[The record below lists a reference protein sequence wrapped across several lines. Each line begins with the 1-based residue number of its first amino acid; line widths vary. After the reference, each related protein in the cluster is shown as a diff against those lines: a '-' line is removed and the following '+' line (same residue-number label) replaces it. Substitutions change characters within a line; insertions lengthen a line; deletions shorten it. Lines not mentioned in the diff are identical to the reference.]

1 MSTAEALSRVDLIT
15 KINTQQIRKD
25 WYRTERLRRIYGED
39 PVAWAND
46 FLDFG
51 EAGGLAEYQEETLTN
66 LAVHHREAT
75 RAPRG
80 AGKTAPAAI
89 AVHWF
94 ANTFDGLDW
103 KVVTTAGGWRQLI
116 KFLWPE
122 IHKWARAIDFQKL
135 GRPRY
140 TNLEL
145 QVMSLKLNT
154 GEAFGVASDNPDL
167 IEGAH
172 AENLLTIVDEA
183 KAVPA
188 KSWDAIEGYFSDPGH
203 KLILA
208 LSVPGEPAG
217 RFHEIH
223 ARAPGYEEWHTTHVT
238 TERALKAGR
247 ITQEW
252 VDARGK
258 QWGEDSPLYRTYVK
272 AEFAGSEDAAIP
284 LGWIEAA
291 MARWEEEKTHV
302 LTQIGVDVADTGE
315 DQTVIAKLYGTRVG
329 RLAYHDEKGA
339 VGEGLEA
346 TVGHVWKATGY
357 GAAKIPV
364 VIDSIGVGAGVVG
377 QLRTKGAEVVGF
389 NASEAT
395 DWTDE
400 SGELRFVNKR
410 SAAWWNLRELLH
422 PDNPTPISLPPD
434 DLLLGDLASPKW
446 LSITSGGRQRLE
458 PKVDI
463 KRRLGRSPD
472 SGDTVVMLFWT
483 DPVEVITQ
491 IEWGAV

>member
-1 MSTAEALSRVDLIT
+1 MSIEAPHRRKVLTELNT
-15 KINTQQIRKD
+15 KRART
-25 WYRTERLRRIYGED
+25 YFLRTEKLRKVYADD
-39 PVAWAND
+39 PVAWVHD
-46 FLDFG
+46 FIPAFELT
-51 EAGGLAEYQEETLTN
+51 EYQEETLEK
-66 LAVHHREAT
+66 LALDHRVAI

-80 AGKTAPAAI
+80 AGKTAPASA
-89 AVHWF
+89 ATLWF

-103 KVVTTAGGWRQLI
+103 KVVATAGGWRQLI

-122 IHKWARAIDFQKL
+122 IHKWARHIDFEKL

-145 QVMSLKLNT
+145 QGMSLKLST

-203 KLILA
+203 KLVLA

-223 ARAPGYEEWHTTHVT
+223 SRAPGYEEWTAIHVT
-238 TERALKAGR
+238 KERALKAGR
-247 ITQEW
+247 ITQDW
-252 VDARGK
+252 VEKRAK

-284 LGWIEAA
+284 LAWIEAA
-291 MARWEEEKTHV
+291 QERWEDDLRSV
-302 LTQIGVDVADTGE
+302 LSSLGVDVADTGE
-315 DQTVIAKLYGTRVG
+315 DQTVIAKLYGTQVAE
-329 RLAYHDEKGA
+329 LEYHNETGA
-339 VGEGLEA
+339 VGEGVQA

-357 GAAKIPV
+357 GAAQIPV
-364 VIDSIGVGAGVVG
+364 TVDSIGVGAGVVG
-377 QLRTKGAEVVGF
+377 QLREKGANVVGF
-389 NASEAT
+389 NAGEST

-400 SGELRFVNKR
+400 SLELRFVNKR
-410 SAAWWNLRELLH
+410 SAAWWNLREILH
-422 PDNPTPISLPPD
+422 PDNPTPIALPPD
-434 DLLLGDLASPKW
+434 ELLVGDLASPKW
-446 LSITSGGRQRLE
+446 LPITSGGKLRLE
-458 PKVDI
+458 PKADI
-463 KRRLGRSPD
+463 KKRLGRSPD
-472 SGDTVVMLFWT
+472 SGDAVAMLFWV
-483 DPVEVITQ
+483 DPVSIKEQ
-491 IEWGAV
+491 IPW

>member
-1 MSTAEALSRVDLIT
+1 LVVTLEAPHREEVISELTGLRA
-15 KINTQQIRKD
+15 RKHF
-25 WYRTERLRRIYGED
+25 YRTERLRKIYSED
-39 PVAWAND
+39 PVAWVHD
-46 FLDFG
+46 FIPAFELTD
-51 EAGGLAEYQEETLTN
+51 YQEEILDA
-66 LAVHHREAT
+66 LAKTHRVAT

-80 AGKTAPAAI
+80 AGKTAPASA
-89 AVHWF
+89 ATLWF

-103 KVVTTAGGWRQLI
+103 KVVATAGGWRQLI

-122 IHKWARAIDFQKL
+122 IHKWARQIDFEKL

-145 QVMSLKLNT
+145 QGMSLKLST

-203 KLILA
+203 KLVLA

-223 ARAPGYEEWHTTHVT
+223 SRAPGYEEWHPIHVT
-238 TERALKAGR
+238 TERALAAGR

-258 QWGEDSPLYRTYVK
+258 QWGTESPLYRTYVK

-284 LGWIEAA
+284 LAWIEAA
-291 MARWEEEKTHV
+291 IERWEPETTHV

-329 RLAYHDEKGA
+329 ELEYYDEKGA

-357 GAAKIPV
+357 GAAQVPV
-364 VIDSIGVGAGVVG
+364 VVDSIGVGAGVVG
-377 QLRTKGAEVVGF
+377 QLRTKGANVVGF
-389 NASEAT
+389 NASEGT

-400 SGELRFVNKR
+400 STELRFLNKR
-410 SAAWWNLRELLH
+410 SAAWWNLREILH
-422 PDNPTPISLPPD
+422 PDNATPIALPPD
-434 DLLLGDLASPKW
+434 EKLIGDLASPKW
-446 LSITSGGRQRLE
+446 LPITSGGKLRLE
-458 PKVDI
+458 PKDQI
-463 KRRLGRSPD
+463 RKRLGRSPD
-472 SGDTVVMLFWT
+472 SGDALVMLFWT
-483 DPVEVITQ
+483 DPIKVKEQ
-491 IEWGAV
+491 IPW